1 MVRFQW
7 APGHIFPVYPLT
19 SGSHASQRRV
29 NKLKPV
35 AVAILTEE
43 AAKVRRAFQTLARGR
58 GKGIQLDLDAAC
70 VKIENARISPESGG
84 LHGESDG
91 DTIWISKNKINDA
104 ELLGVLYCTNHYTT
118 AVRWTA
124 AIFVKKTST
133 ASCAH
138 WETTASSRQRLPSTR
153 CATASCSA

>member
-1 MVRFQW
+1 MSYRKMVRFQW
-7 APGHIFPVYPLT
+7 APGHIFPVYPPT

-43 AAKVRRAFQTLARGR
+43 ATKVRRAFQTLARGR
-58 GKGIQLDLDAAC
+58 AKGIQLDLDAAC
-70 VKIENARISPESGG
+70 VKIENARMSPESGG

-104 ELLGVLYCTNHYTT
+104 ELLGVLLHESLHYCCTMDGRDICEKDEHRVMR
-118 AVRWTA
+118 ALGDD
-124 AIFVKKTST
+124 
-133 ASCAH
+133 C
-138 WETTASSRQRLPSTR
+138 
-153 CATASCSA
+153 

>member
-7 APGHIFPVYPLT
+7 APGHIFPVYPPT

-35 AVAILTEE
+35 ALAILTEE

-70 VKIENARISPESGG
+70 VKIVGCCGHCSCGAWLECSR
-84 LHGESDG
+84 
-91 DTIWISKNKINDA
+91 
-104 ELLGVLYCTNHYTT
+104 
-118 AVRWTA
+118 
-124 AIFVKKTST
+124 AIPDV
-133 ASCAH
+133 
-138 WETTASSRQRLPSTR
+138 
-153 CATASCSA
+153 